1 MKGNPCQSVAMG
13 SRASTDEESPPPA
26 MSRNG
31 YFFEETGYLK
41 CDTDDGCDPKEE
53 EGGGGEELFDTV
65 HSSIVSGESIR
76 FFVNVNL
83 EVPQSTTAENESS
96 GCVLLHTSRKYLKL
110 KNFEEEVRAHR
121 DLDGFLAKASIILDE
136 TATSLDDVLREMLKH
151 FVEDPEN
158 AEPSCNFNKIM
169 STLFTD
175 SGAPREGNVHLLSDT
190 IQGVTATATGVQY
203 QQSWLCIICTIK
215 SLQKRHVCISRLER
229 PQNWGENSCE
239 VRFVILVLAPP
250 KMKSTKTA
258 TEVGRTFSTMFSD
271 INFRQKLLET
281 KTEEEFKEALVHQR
295 HLLTLVNKHSS
306 LNDGHKVQ
314 SHKPLKLNEFFNVGK
329 GIFDDIARRLP
340 VYPLDF
346 TDGIIG
352 NNKAIGKYI
361 TTMIFLYFACLLP
374 SIAFGSL
381 NDESTAGVIDV
392 QKTIVGQCIGGVI
405 YSLFSGQPLVV
416 LLTTAPLALY
426 INVIRGICDDY
437 NLDFKAFYAWTGLWN
452 SCFLILYSLFNCSLL
467 MKLFKRSTEE
477 IIALFISITFV
488 LDALKGIIKIFKKY
502 YLEIPSSHTYPDQE
516 YNKHLPNLNFTSDV
530 LLNSTFNGSVFA
542 PNGSSD
548 HEEIHYGRESA
559 VLSLML
565 MFGTLWLGHTLYQFK
580 KSPYLH
586 SRVREMLSDCA
597 LPISV
602 LTFSVVGS
610 YFFKEIHIAKFNYI
624 KTESMFV
631 LAPIGSLSMGP
642 ITSAM
647 GLGFLLSMLF
657 FIEQNIVASL
667 TNAPENRLVKGTAY
681 HWDLLLVALI
691 NTGLSVFGMPWIHAA
706 FPHSPMHV
714 RALANVEER
723 VEHGHIYETIVSVR
737 ETRLTSLVANV
748 LVGLSLFLLP
758 YPLQWI
764 PKPVLYG
771 LFLYIALTSID
782 GSQLFERVALLLK
795 EQTAYPPTHYI
806 RRVPQRKIHYFTG
819 LQVLQLVILCGFGMS
834 PLPYMKM
841 IFPLIMIGM
850 IPIRYNLL
858 PKIIESKYL
867 DAMDAEH

>member
-1 MKGNPCQSVAMG
+1 A
-13 SRASTDEESPPPA
+13 
-26 MSRNG
+26 
-31 YFFEETGYLK
+31 GYLK
-41 CDTDDGCDPKEE
+41 CDTDDGCEAKEE
-53 EGGGGEELFDTV
+53 TGGEELFDAV
-65 HSSIVSGESIR
+65 NSSIVSGDSIR

-83 EVPQSTTAENESS
+83 EVPPNTAAENESA

-121 DLDGFLAKASIILDE
+121 DLDGFLARASIILDE

-151 FVEDPEN
+151 FAEDPEN
-158 AEPSCNFNKIM
+158 TEPSCNFEKIM

-175 SGAPREGNVHLLSDT
+175 SGTPREGNVHLLSDT
-190 IQGVTATATGVQY
+190 IQGVTATVTGVQY

-215 SLQKRHVCISRLER
+215 SLQRRHVCISRLER

-258 TEVGRTFSTMFSD
+258 TEVGRTFATMFSD
-271 INFRQKLLET
+271 ITFRQKLLET

-295 HLLTLVNKHSS
+295 HLLTVVNQRPSAM
-306 LNDGHKVQ
+306 NDGHK
-314 SHKPLKLNEFFNVGK
+314 SHSPKPLKLHEFLSVGK
-329 GIFDDIARRLP
+329 GISDDIARRFP
-340 VYPLDF
+340 VYALDF
-346 TDGIIG
+346 TDGVIG

-381 NDESTAGVIDV
+381 NDENTRGAIDV
-392 QKTIVGQCIGGVI
+392 QKTIVGQCIGGLL
-405 YSLFSGQPLVV
+405 YALFSGQPLVV

-437 NLDFKAFYAWTGLWN
+437 NLDFSAFYAWIGLWN
-452 SCFLILYSLFNCSLL
+452 SFFLVMYSLFNFSLL

-488 LDALKGIIKIFKKY
+488 LDAFKGIIKVFKKY
-502 YLEIPSSHTYPDQE
+502 YYHGRTGDSYLEKARTDAIPSLGINTTFLMNSSVSRTMSLENQTGTH
-516 YNKHLPNLNFTSDV
+516 DV
-530 LLNSTFNGSVFA
+530 
-542 PNGSSD
+542 
-548 HEEIHYGRESA
+548 HYGRETA

-565 MFGTLWLGHTLYQFK
+565 MLGTLWLGHTLYQFK

-586 SRVREMLSDCA
+586 ARVREILSDCA

-610 YFFKEIHIAKFNYI
+610 YIFKEIEMSKFNYNPS
-624 KTESMFV
+624 ESLFV
-631 LAPIGSLSMGP
+631 LAPVQSLSIGSVM
-642 ITSAM
+642 SAM

-691 NTGLSVFGMPWIHAA
+691 NTGLSVFGLPWIHAA

-714 RALANVEER
+714 RALAYVEER
-723 VEHGHIYETIVSVR
+723 VENGHIYETIVSVK
-737 ETRLTSLVANV
+737 ETRLTSLVANF
-748 LVGLSLFLLP
+748 LVGLSLLLLP
-758 YPLQWI
+758 FPLQWI

-782 GSQLFERVALLLK
+782 GNQLFERVALLLK

-819 LQVLQLVILCGFGMS
+819 LQVLQLLILCGFGMS

-850 IPIRYNLL
+850 IPIRY
-858 PKIIESKYL
+858 
-867 DAMDAEH
+867 

>member
-1 MKGNPCQSVAMG
+1 
-13 SRASTDEESPPPA
+13 

-31 YFFEETGYLK
+31 YFFEESGYLK
-41 CDTDDGCDPKEE
+41 CDTDDAKEE
-53 EGGGGEELFDTV
+53 GAGEELFDGVNST
-65 HSSIVSGESIR
+65 IVSGDSIR

-83 EVPQSTTAENESS
+83 EGTPSATAESEGA

-110 KNFEEEVRAHR
+110 KNFEEEVRAQR
-121 DLDGFLAKASIILDE
+121 DLDGFLARASIILDE

-151 FVEDPEN
+151 FAEDPEN
-158 AEPSCNFNKIM
+158 MEPSCNFEKIM
-169 STLFTD
+169 NTLFTD
-175 SGAPREGNVHLLSDT
+175 SGTPREGNGTPDVSESTGMNRQTCPSHLKFHLLSDT
-190 IQGVTATATGVQY
+190 IQGVTATVTGVQY

-215 SLQKRHVCISRLER
+215 SLQRRHVCISRLER

-258 TEVGRTFSTMFSD
+258 TEVGRTFATMFSD
-271 INFRQKLLET
+271 ITFRQKLLET

-295 HLLTLVNKHSS
+295 HLLTVANQRPSGKS
-306 LNDGHKVQ
+306 DGHK
-314 SHKPLKLNEFFNVGK
+314 SHGNKPLKLHDFLNIGK
-329 GIFDDIARRLP
+329 GISDDIARRFP
-340 VYPLDF
+340 VYALDF

-381 NDESTAGVIDV
+381 NDENTRGAIDV
-392 QKTIVGQCIGGVI
+392 RKTIFGQCIGGLL
-405 YSLFSGQPLVV
+405 YALFSGQPLVV

-437 NLDFKAFYAWTGLWN
+437 NLDFSAFYAWIGLWN
-452 SCFLILYSLFNCSLL
+452 SFFLVIYSLFNFSLL

-488 LDALKGIIKIFKKY
+488 LDAIKGIIKVFKKY
-502 YLEIPSSHTYPDQE
+502 YHHGHTGDSYSGKTRADAIPGLDINTTFLMNSSVSENQTCPHD
-516 YNKHLPNLNFTSDV
+516 
-530 LLNSTFNGSVFA
+530 G
-542 PNGSSD
+542 
-548 HEEIHYGRESA
+548 HYGRETA

-565 MFGTLWLGHTLYQFK
+565 MLGTLWLGHTLYQFK

-586 SRVREMLSDCA
+586 ARVREILSDCA

-610 YFFKEIHIAKFNYI
+610 YIFKEIEMSKFNYNA
-624 KTESMFV
+624 SDSLFV
-631 LAPIGSLSMGP
+631 LAPVQSLSIGSVM
-642 ITSAM
+642 SAM

-691 NTGLSVFGMPWIHAA
+691 NTGLSVFGLPWIHAA

-714 RALANVEER
+714 RALAYVEER
-723 VEHGHIYETIVSVR
+723 VESGHIYETIVSVK
-737 ETRLTSLVANV
+737 ETRLTSLMANF
-748 LVGLSLFLLP
+748 LVGLSLLLLP
-758 YPLQWI
+758 FPLQWI
-764 PKPVLYG
+764 PKPVLFG

-782 GSQLFERVALLLK
+782 GNQLFERVALLLK

-819 LQVLQLVILCGFGMS
+819 LQVLQLLILCGFGMS

-858 PKIIESKYL
+858 PRIIEAKYL
-867 DAMDAEH
+867 DAMDAEY

>member
-1 MKGNPCQSVAMG
+1 MAARNRRTEA
-13 SRASTDEESPPPA
+13 PPA
-26 MSRNG
+26 ADASSVPAARKESRLASHG
-31 YFFEETGYLK
+31 APVSLAGYLK
-41 CDTDDGCDPKEE
+41 CDTDDAKEE
-53 EGGGGEELFDTV
+53 GTSEELFDGVNST
-65 HSSIVSGESIR
+65 IVSGDSIR

-83 EVPQSTTAENESS
+83 EGPPSAAAESEGA

-110 KNFEEEVRAHR
+110 KNFEEEVRAQR
-121 DLDGFLAKASIILDE
+121 DLDGFLARASIILDE

-151 FVEDPEN
+151 FAEDPEN
-158 AEPSCNFNKIM
+158 MEPSCNFEKIM
-169 STLFTD
+169 NTLFTD
-175 SGAPREGNVHLLSDT
+175 SGTPREGNVHLLSDT
-190 IQGVTATATGVQY
+190 IQGVTATVTGVQY

-215 SLQKRHVCISRLER
+215 SLQRRHVCISRLER

-258 TEVGRTFSTMFSD
+258 TEVGRTFATMFSD
-271 INFRQKLLET
+271 ITFRQKLLET

-295 HLLTLVNKHSS
+295 HLLTVANQRPSGMK
-306 LNDGHKVQ
+306 DGHK
-314 SHKPLKLNEFFNVGK
+314 SHGNKQLKLHDFLNIGK
-329 GIFDDIARRLP
+329 GISDDIARRFP
-340 VYPLDF
+340 VYALDF

-381 NDESTAGVIDV
+381 NDENTRGAIDV
-392 QKTIVGQCIGGVI
+392 RKTIFAQCVGGLL
-405 YSLFSGQPLVV
+405 YALFSGQPLVV
-416 LLTTAPLALY
+416 PLTTAPLALY
-426 INVIRGICDDY
+426 INVIQGICDDY
-437 NLDFKAFYAWTGLWN
+437 NLDFSAFYAWTGLWN
-452 SCFLILYSLFNCSLL
+452 SFFLVIYSLFNFSLL

-488 LDALKGIIKIFKKY
+488 LDAIKGIVKVFKTY
-502 YLEIPSSHTYPDQE
+502 YYHGHTGDGKPQADAIPGLGINTSFLMNSSVSENQTCTHD
-516 YNKHLPNLNFTSDV
+516 
-530 LLNSTFNGSVFA
+530 G
-542 PNGSSD
+542 
-548 HEEIHYGRESA
+548 HYGRETA

-565 MFGTLWLGHTLYQFK
+565 MLGTLWLGHTLYQFK

-586 SRVREMLSDCA
+586 ARVREILSDCA

-610 YFFKEIHIAKFNYI
+610 YIFKEIEMSKFNYNA
-624 KTESMFV
+624 SDSLFV
-631 LAPIGSLSMGP
+631 LAPVQSLSIGSVM
-642 ITSAM
+642 SAM

-691 NTGLSVFGMPWIHAA
+691 NTGLSVLGLPWIHAA

-714 RALANVEER
+714 RALAYVEER
-723 VEHGHIYETIVSVR
+723 VESGHIYETIVSVK
-737 ETRLTSLVANV
+737 ETRLTTLSANF
-748 LVGLSLFLLP
+748 LVGLSLLLLP
-758 YPLQWI
+758 FPLQWI
-764 PKPVLYG
+764 PKPVLFG

-782 GSQLFERVALLLK
+782 GNQLFERVALLLK

-819 LQVLQLVILCGFGMS
+819 LQVLQLVMLCGFGMS

-858 PKIIESKYL
+858 PRIIEAKYL
-867 DAMDAEH
+867 DAMDAEY

>member
-1 MKGNPCQSVAMG
+1 MAARRVFHLQPC
-13 SRASTDEESPPPA
+13 ESPPAA

-83 EVPQSTTAENESS
+83 EVPQSAAENESS

-158 AEPSCNFNKIM
+158 AEPSCNFDKIM

-215 SLQKRHVCISRLER
+215 SLQRRHVCISRLER

-258 TEVGRTFSTMFSD
+258 SEVGRTFATMFSD
-271 INFRQKLLET
+271 IAFRQKLLET

-295 HLLTLVNKHSS
+295 HLLTMVNRHSAV
-306 LNDGHKVQ
+306 NDGHKVH
-314 SHKPLKLNEFFNVGK
+314 SHKPLKLQEFFNVGK

-381 NDESTAGVIDV
+381 NDESTGGVIDV

-405 YSLFSGQPLVV
+405 YALFSGQPLVV

-452 SCFLILYSLFNCSLL
+452 SCFLVLYSLFNCSLL

-502 YLEIPSSHTYPDQE
+502 YLDGPNEHSYFEKEHNEALPRLNITPD
-516 YNKHLPNLNFTSDV
+516 S
-530 LLNSTFNGSVFA
+530 LLNSAFN
-542 PNGSSD
+542 SSLLLKNQTLD
-548 HEEIHYGRESA
+548 HEDTQHGRESA

-610 YFFKEIHIAKFNYI
+610 YFFKEIYIAKFNYI
-624 KTESMFV
+624 KTESLFV
-631 LAPIGSLSMGP
+631 LAPIGSLSMGS

-723 VEHGHIYETIVSVR
+723 VEHGHIYETIVSVK
-737 ETRLTSLVANV
+737 ETRLTSLVANI

-758 YPLQWI
+758 FPLQWI

-771 LFLYIALTSID
+771 LFLFIALTSID

>member
-1 MKGNPCQSVAMG
+1 MNNEMFTFFS
-13 SRASTDEESPPPA
+13 SFSSPP
-26 MSRNG
+26 
-31 YFFEETGYLK
+31 L
-41 CDTDDGCDPKEE
+41 
-53 EGGGGEELFDTV
+53 
-65 HSSIVSGESIR
+65 
-76 FFVNVNL
+76 
-83 EVPQSTTAENESS
+83 
-96 GCVLLHTSRKYLKL
+96 
-110 KNFEEEVRAHR
+110 
-121 DLDGFLAKASIILDE
+121 
-136 TATSLDDVLREMLKH
+136 
-151 FVEDPEN
+151 
-158 AEPSCNFNKIM
+158 
-169 STLFTD
+169 
-175 SGAPREGNVHLLSDT
+175 VHLLSDT

-215 SLQKRHVCISRLER
+215 SLQRRHVCISRLER

-258 TEVGRTFSTMFSD
+258 SEVGRTFATMFSD
-271 INFRQKLLET
+271 IAFRQKLLET

-295 HLLTLVNKHSS
+295 HLLTMVNRHSAV
-306 LNDGHKVQ
+306 NDGHKVH
-314 SHKPLKLNEFFNVGK
+314 SHKPLKLQEFFNVGK

-381 NDESTAGVIDV
+381 NDESTGGVIDV

-405 YSLFSGQPLVV
+405 YALFSGQPLVV

-452 SCFLILYSLFNCSLL
+452 SCFLVLYSLFNCSLL

-502 YLEIPSSHTYPDQE
+502 YLDGPNEHSYFEKEHNEALPRLNITPD
-516 YNKHLPNLNFTSDV
+516 S
-530 LLNSTFNGSVFA
+530 LLNSAFN
-542 PNGSSD
+542 SSLLLKNQTLD
-548 HEEIHYGRESA
+548 HEDTQHGRESA

-610 YFFKEIHIAKFNYI
+610 YFFKEIYIAKFNYI
-624 KTESMFV
+624 KTESLFV
-631 LAPIGSLSMGP
+631 LAPIGSLSMGS

-723 VEHGHIYETIVSVR
+723 VEHGHIYETIVSVK
-737 ETRLTSLVANV
+737 ETRLTSLVANI

-758 YPLQWI
+758 FPLQWI

-795 EQTAYPPTHYI
+795 EQVCMLMFWWSV
-806 RRVPQRKIHYFTG
+806 RRMCT
-819 LQVLQLVILCGFGMS
+819 QVYSLLDLVSPGNLCF
-834 PLPYMKM
+834 LK
-841 IFPLIMIGM
+841 LW
-850 IPIRYNLL
+850 
-858 PKIIESKYL
+858 
-867 DAMDAEH
+867 

>member
-1 MKGNPCQSVAMG
+1 MAARRVFHLQPC
-13 SRASTDEESPPPA
+13 ESPPAA

-41 CDTDDGCDPKEE
+41 CDTDDGCEAREE
-53 EGGGGEELFDTV
+53 VGGGEELFDTV
-65 HSSIVSGESIR
+65 NSSIVSGDSIR
-76 FFVNVNL
+76 FFVHVNL
-83 EVPQSTTAENESS
+83 EVPQSITENDSS

-121 DLDGFLAKASIILDE
+121 DLDGFLARAIIILDE
-136 TATSLDDVLREMLKH
+136 TATSLDDVLREMLKR
-151 FVEDPEN
+151 FAEDSDN
-158 AEPSCNFNKIM
+158 AEPTCNFEKIM

-175 SGAPREGNVHLLSDT
+175 SGMPREGNVHLLSDT
-190 IQGVTATATGVQY
+190 IQGVTATAMGVQY

-215 SLQKRHVCISRLER
+215 CLQKRHVCISRLER

-258 TEVGRTFSTMFSD
+258 TEVGRTFATMFSD
-271 INFRQKLLET
+271 IGFRQKLLET

-295 HLLTLVNKHSS
+295 HLLTVVNQRPSDM
-306 LNDGHKVQ
+306 NEDHKVQ
-314 SHKPLKLNEFFNVGK
+314 SHKPLKLHQFFNVGK
-329 GIFDDIARRLP
+329 GIFDDIARRLA

-381 NDESTAGVIDV
+381 NDESTGGVIDV

-405 YSLFSGQPLVV
+405 YALFSGQPLVV

-426 INVIRGICDDY
+426 IGVIRGICDDY

-452 SCFLILYSLFNCSLL
+452 SCFLVLYSLFNCSLL

-488 LDALKGIIKIFKKY
+488 LDALKGIIKILKY
-502 YLEIPSSHTYPDQE
+502 NYQDVYGHTTAWRKSLMLTTSGLGINSSS
-516 YNKHLPNLNFTSDV
+516 FI
-530 LLNSTFNGSVFA
+530 NSSAKQFCTGGGFVGSH
-542 PNGSSD
+542 SIE
-548 HEEIHYGRESA
+548 HHGRETA

-565 MFGTLWLGHTLYQFK
+565 MLGTLWLGHTLYQFK

-586 SRVREMLSDCA
+586 SRVREILSDCA

-610 YFFKEIHIAKFNYI
+610 YFFKEIEIASFNYI
-624 KTESMFV
+624 KTESLFV
-631 LAPIGSLSMGP
+631 LASIRSLSVGSIM
-642 ITSAM
+642 SAM

-691 NTGLSVFGMPWIHAA
+691 NTGLSVFGLPWIHAA
-706 FPHSPMHV
+706 FPHSPLHV

-723 VEHGHIYETIVSVR
+723 VENGHIYETIVSVK
-737 ETRLTSLVANV
+737 ETRLTSLVANI

-758 YPLQWI
+758 FPLQWI

-834 PLPYMKM
+834 HLPYMKM

-858 PKIIESKYL
+858 PRIIESKYL